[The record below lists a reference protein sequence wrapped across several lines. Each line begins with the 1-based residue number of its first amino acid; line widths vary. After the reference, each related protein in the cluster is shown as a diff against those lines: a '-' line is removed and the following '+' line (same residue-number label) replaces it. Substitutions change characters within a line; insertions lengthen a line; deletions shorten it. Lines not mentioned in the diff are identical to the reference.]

1 MCVCVCVCVC
11 VYVCVCVC
19 VCVSLCILHY
29 VLLLNLVYIVYQIYK
44 LSLKSE
50 RCSDI
55 HRIFPIECLC
65 AFAPG
70 EEGDKLR

>member
-1 MCVCVCVCVC
+1 MF
-11 VYVCVCVC
+11 YWMF
-19 VCVSLCILHY
+19 
-29 VLLLNLVYIVYQIYK
+29 QIYK

-55 HRIFPIECLC
+55 HRILAIECIC

-70 EEGDKLR
+70 EEGDKLRYIIYIIIMCSDTTCISRIEHQYCTVTPIPH